1 MGKKIGRNDPCP
13 CGSGKKYKKCCLGKD
28 DDPVYS
34 NPINLLQTYKAA
46 RKSSRIKQCL
56 YPDHSEC
63 SEKIIGA
70 HSIQNNKVL
79 KKISDNGEIYMPCP
93 KADNPFAIPTKY
105 GRKEASVFTGF
116 CGYHDK
122 VVFQAIEDNDFSGT
136 AEQIFL
142 YVYRAFAIE
151 YHKKQEALEMEK
163 FLFSKRPSLINA
175 NGFESPF
182 AGMHLSISDLDVE
195 KDIFDKALI
204 EKRYDVLTS
213 VVWKFPHFSN
223 FAASGLEAPSRD
235 IDGNQIQDLLN
246 KQQNV
251 GHIFYSVF
259 PENDATYAIIAWAKI
274 YDNLF
279 EPIKKRLQEFTEQER
294 KNYINN
300 TLPIT
305 CENIAIKPSAWEKM
319 SETEKEEFGALFWG
333 LSELAE
339 LSGEYIDRTSAPMYD
354 MFSS

>member
-34 NPINLLQTYKAA
+34 NPINLFQTYKAA

-70 HSIQNNKVL
+70 HSIQNNKIL

-136 AEQIFL
+136 AEQIFCM
-142 YVYRAFAIE
+142 YIE
-151 YHKKQEALEMEK
+151 PL
-163 FLFSKRPSLINA
+163 
-175 NGFESPF
+175 
-182 AGMHLSISDLDVE
+182 
-195 KDIFDKALI
+195 
-204 EKRYDVLTS
+204 
-213 VVWKFPHFSN
+213 
-223 FAASGLEAPSRD
+223 
-235 IDGNQIQDLLN
+235 LLN
-246 KQQNV
+246 
-251 GHIFYSVF
+251 
-259 PENDATYAIIAWAKI
+259 II
-274 YDNLF
+274 
-279 EPIKKRLQEFTEQER
+279 RSR
-294 KNYINN
+294 K
-300 TLPIT
+300 LW
-305 CENIAIKPSAWEKM
+305 KWRS
-319 SETEKEEFGALFWG
+319 S
-333 LSELAE
+333 
-339 LSGEYIDRTSAPMYD
+339 
-354 MFSS
+354 FSLNAHL

>member
-235 IDGNQIQDLLN
+235 IDGNQCQPFL
-246 KQQNV
+246 
-251 GHIFYSVF
+251 
-259 PENDATYAIIAWAKI
+259 
-274 YDNLF
+274 
-279 EPIKKRLQEFTEQER
+279 
-294 KNYINN
+294 
-300 TLPIT
+300 
-305 CENIAIKPSAWEKM
+305 KM
-319 SETEKEEFGALFWG
+319 SQNK
-333 LSELAE
+333 
-339 LSGEYIDRTSAPMYD
+339 
-354 MFSS
+354 

>member
-1 MGKKIGRNDPCP
+1 MIRYIPIQSISFKHIKPLVNLHALNNAYILTIVNVQKK
-13 CGSGKKYKKCCLGKD
+13 SL
-28 DDPVYS
+28 VLTLS
-34 NPINLLQTYKAA
+34 
-46 RKSSRIKQCL
+46 
-56 YPDHSEC
+56 
-63 SEKIIGA
+63 KITRY
-70 HSIQNNKVL
+70 L
-79 KKISDNGEIYMPCP
+79 KKFPIMVKYICP
-93 KADNPFAIPTKY
+93 VQKQIILLIPTKY

-122 VVFQAIEDNDFSGT
+122 VVFQAIEDNDFAGT
-136 AEQIFL
+136 EEQIFL

-182 AGMHLSISDLDVE
+182 TGMHLSISDLNIE

-213 VVWKFPHFSN
+213 VIWKFPHFSN
-223 FAASGLEAPSRD
+223 FAASGLEAPSKD

-259 PENDATYAIIAWAKI
+259 PENNATYAIIADKV
-274 YDNLF
+274 
-279 EPIKKRLQEFTEQER
+279 E
-294 KNYINN
+294 
-300 TLPIT
+300 
-305 CENIAIKPSAWEKM
+305 
-319 SETEKEEFGALFWG
+319 
-333 LSELAE
+333 
-339 LSGEYIDRTSAPMYD
+339 
-354 MFSS
+354 